1 MNLLKFVAGNNINL
15 AIKKSSQ
22 TLSSNKKPILN
33 YIVEDHK
40 NKLEV
45 YQEYKKINQY
55 LDSRYKIALKLS
67 SFDFDYSLVSNLIS
81 KYSENNIKVLIDSES
96 CENHQKYMEISNCLI
111 EDFNQQEVHIYKT
124 YQMYRKDSYQNLL
137 QDIEYFKDQNIHLG
151 SKLVRGAYHNSEK
164 YLGQLYSDKTETDVN
179 YNQAILLTYDH
190 KIPTILA
197 THNNESINLGILL
210 NKYAV
215 SQEKNYQFSFA
226 HLLDMNNQKY
236 DSIKFDQTVYTYI
249 PYGPYKEM
257 IPYLSRRLYENLDTI
272 KYMVK

>member
-15 AIKKSSQ
+15 AIRKSSQ
-22 TLSSNKKPILN
+22 ILSSNKKPILN
-33 YIVEDHK
+33 YIVEDKK

-67 SFDFDYSLVSNLIS
+67 SFDFDYPLLSDLIAR
-81 KYSENNIKVLIDSES
+81 YSENNIKILIDAESSED
-96 CENHQKYMEISNCLI
+96 HQKYMEISNCLI
-111 EDFNQQEVHIYKT
+111 EDFNQTEVNIYKT

-137 QDIEYFKDQNIHLG
+137 QDIEYFKNQNIHLG
-151 SKLVRGAYHNSEK
+151 TKLVRGAYHNTEK
-164 YLGQLYSDKTETDVN
+164 YLGQLYSTKTETDVN
-179 YNQAILLTYDH
+179 YNQAILLNYDQ

-236 DSIKFDQTVYTYI
+236 DSLKFNQTVYTYI

-272 KYMVK
+272 KYMLK